1 MGTVERLAPPPGAV
15 LVRVRADT
23 PSWIERLPVV
33 PGRGIVTVSVSDPR
47 LREVPDA
54 ALAHGG
60 YRVVGVHPGRPATDG
75 HGSVD
80 LLVTSLLI
88 ESHPAW
94 WRALLMIAD
103 RAFDL
108 RLGPV
113 QRVLGQEIV
122 LHLTH

>member
-23 PSWIERLPVV
+23 PAWIDRLPVV
-33 PGRGIVTVSVSDPR
+33 PGNGIVTVSVSDPS
-47 LREVPDA
+47 LREVSSG
-54 ALAHGG
+54 ALSRGG
-60 YRVVGVHPGRPATDG
+60 YRIVGVHPWRPATDG

-88 ESHPAW
+88 ESHPGW
-94 WRALLMIAD
+94 WRDLLMIAD

>member
-1 MGTVERLAPPPGAV
+1 MGTLERLAPPPGAV
-15 LVRVRADT
+15 LVRVSADT
-23 PSWIERLPVV
+23 PDWIDRLPAV
-33 PGRGIVTVSVSDPR
+33 PGRGVVTVSVSDPS
-47 LREVPDA
+47 LREVPSA
-54 ALAHGG
+54 ALARSG
-60 YRVVGVHPGRPATDG
+60 YRVVGVHPWRPATDG

-88 ESHPAW
+88 ETQPAW
-94 WRALLMIAD
+94 WRELLMIAD

>member
-1 MGTVERLAPPPGAV
+1 MGTLERLAPPPGAV

-23 PSWIERLPVV
+23 PSWIDRLPPV
-33 PGRGIVTVSVSDPR
+33 PGRGVVTVSVSDPS
-47 LREVPDA
+47 LREVSSA
-54 ALAHGG
+54 ALQRGG
-60 YRVVGVHPGRPATDG
+60 YRVVGVHPWRPATDG

-88 ESHPAW
+88 ESQPAW
-94 WRALLMIAD
+94 WHDLLVIAD

-122 LHLTH
+122 LHLTQ

>member
-1 MGTVERLAPPPGAV
+1 MGTVDQLAPPPGAV
-15 LVRVRADT
+15 LVRVRAET
-23 PSWIERLPVV
+23 TAWIDHLPPV
-33 PGRGIVTVSVSDPR
+33 PADGVVTVSVSDPS
-47 LREVPDA
+47 LREVPSA
-54 ALAHGG
+54 ALERAG
-60 YRVVGVHPGRPATDG
+60 YRVVGIHPWRPATDD

-88 ESHPAW
+88 ERHPAW
-94 WRALLMIAD
+94 WRGLLRIAD

>member
-23 PSWIERLPVV
+23 PAWIDRLPVV
-33 PGRGIVTVSVSDPR
+33 PGRGIVTVSVSDPT
-47 LREVPDA
+47 LREVPSA
-54 ALAHGG
+54 ALERGG
-60 YRVVGVHPGRPATDG
+60 YRIVGVHPWRPATDG

-88 ESHPAW
+88 ETHPAW
-94 WRALLMIAD
+94 WRDLLRIAD